1 MFMILRT
8 SPCYIRQ
15 VQSSI
20 SPNNSQN
27 ISENSEAWLRA
38 RPEQH
43 QTAGEERLQHLCS
56 GQLRKD
62 SGLDRL
68 SFPPRL
74 LSTGAVTLDMSLN
87 VPEPWQSHLSMGYP
101 RQEHSSG

>member
-27 ISENSEAWLRA
+27 ISVNSEAWLRA

-43 QTAGEERLQHLCS
+43 QTVGEQRLQHLCS
-56 GQLRKD
+56 GQLQKD
-62 SGLDRL
+62 SGLEFFTTAALYWPSDL
-68 SFPPRL
+68 
-74 LSTGAVTLDMSLN
+74 
-87 VPEPWQSHLSMGYP
+87 GYIT
-101 RQEHSSG
+101 